1 MSSCLHIKEV
11 LILCLTAFVLS
22 PLYAN
27 DNNPAPDS
35 TQNRIYTAQRIENP
49 PVIDGKLDDAC
60 WEAGEWQSNYKQF
73 IPDCNSEQPKP
84 SSKCCTAIKVFVA
97 IRAYDDMD
105 KITKR
110 LGRRGQL
117 PRIWWES
124 SWTATR
130 QRTAFEFVVT
140 AAGQKM
146 DMWISNDDMDLNW
159 DAVWYVCGLQSSWT
173 AEFDIPQ
180 GKCYSLKNDQ
190 VGFMEVHR
198 SFSGRGSLE
207 TAGKRRNGR
216 SIYFW

>member
-35 TQNRIYTAQRIENP
+35 TQNRIYTTQRIENP

-73 IPDCNSEQPKP
+73 IPDYNSEPTFK
-84 SSKCCTAIKVFVA
+84 TELKVLYNNKSLFVA

-110 LGRRGQL
+110 LGRRDNSLGDMVGIQL
-117 PRIWWES
+117 DSYHDR
-124 SWTATR
+124 
-130 QRTAFEFVVT
+130 RTAFEFVVT

-159 DAVWYVCGLQSSWT
+159 DAVWYVKVAYREDYWT
-173 AEFDIPQ
+173 AEFDIPLSQ
-180 GKCYSLKNDQ
+180 MRYSLKNDQ
-190 VGFMEVHR
+190 V
-198 SFSGRGSLE
+198 
-207 TAGKRRNGR
+207 
-216 SIYFW
+216 

>member
-35 TQNRIYTAQRIENP
+35 TQNRIYTTQRIENP

-73 IPDCNSEQPKP
+73 IPDYNSEPTCK
-84 SSKCCTAIKVFVA
+84 TELKVLYNNKSLFVA

-110 LGRRGQL
+110 LGRRDNYLGDMVGIQL
-117 PRIWWES
+117 DSYHDR
-124 SWTATR
+124 
-130 QRTAFEFVVT
+130 RTAFEFVVT

-159 DAVWYVCGLQSSWT
+159 DAVWYVKVAYREDSWT
-173 AEFDIPQ
+173 AEFDIPLSQ
-180 GKCYSLKNDQ
+180 MRYSLKNDQ
-190 VGFMEVHR
+190 VWG
-198 SFSGRGSLE
+198 
-207 TAGKRRNGR
+207 
-216 SIYFW
+216 